1 MRIPNLEQTACV
13 LFRLELCGPS
23 SLASVGRFQADK
35 RALLRKIALKFDQG
49 QKDITRNA
57 VLREHRRYE
66 IFQARFVLL
75 LLAISS

>member
-1 MRIPNLEQTACV
+1 
-13 LFRLELCGPS
+13 
-23 SLASVGRFQADK
+23 VGRFQTDK

-49 QKDITRNA
+49 QKDITRSA

-66 IFQARFVLL
+66 IFQGRFVLL